1 MLLFFLLPLFLSFYG
16 PPPQKYVTTTCIG
29 DKITSDILITTTF
42 SRVSYL
48 IYFKKASKPSL
59 PNFFPNK
66 VVSQFEILTDSLAE
80 EIPSEACFFRVT
92 LCFGHS

>member
-1 MLLFFLLPLFLSFYG
+1 MLLFFLLPLFLSFHG

-29 DKITSDILITTTF
+29 DKITSDILISTTF

-48 IYFKKASKPSL
+48 IYLIVKKQTFPAK
-59 PNFFPNK
+59 FFPDN
-66 VVSQFEILTDSLAE
+66 VVSQFKILIDSLAE